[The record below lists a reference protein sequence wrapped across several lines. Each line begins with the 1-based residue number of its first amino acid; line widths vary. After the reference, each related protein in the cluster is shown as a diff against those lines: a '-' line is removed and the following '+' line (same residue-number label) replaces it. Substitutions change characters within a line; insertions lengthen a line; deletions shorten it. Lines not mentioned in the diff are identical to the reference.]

1 MLTKKKIF
9 FVKLDFIGVNYV
21 EEYKE
26 KSSEEF
32 QSMST
37 EIKREVSFMLYL
49 SVRKVMKNLVVEH
62 FG

>member
-21 EEYKE
+21 EKYKE

-49 SVRKVMKNLVVEH
+49 SVRKVMENLVVEH

>member
-21 EEYKE
+21 EKYKE
-26 KSSEEF
+26 KSSVEF

-49 SVRKVMKNLVVEH
+49 SIRKVMKNLVVEH

>member
-21 EEYKE
+21 EKYKK

>member
-21 EEYKE
+21 EKYKE

-49 SVRKVMKNLVVEH
+49 SGRKVMKNLVVEH